1 MELLIIGGIIFF
13 GLIAIGIVAAFLMVV
28 AFAIDSYKVQQ
39 KAEIDNRT
47 FWEQF
52 ED

>member
-13 GLIAIGIVAAFLMVV
+13 GLLALGIVFGFLMVLGL
-28 AFAIDSYKVQQ
+28 AIDSYKVQQ
-39 KAEIDNRT
+39 KAELENKIY
-47 FWEQF
+47 WEQF